1 MSVKR
6 LIAVLA
12 LAALVVT
19 AVLLCAGVVGRV
31 PEVQREMR
39 ATPTPT
45 PVYGNVMAVTPDP
58 AAPTAAPLLK
68 SGSTGDLVTQLQAR
82 LTALGY
88 YHGVMDGQ
96 YGPGTKEAV
105 ARFQQVNGLDD
116 DGVAGPDTSAAL
128 YAPGALPCPTESP
141 ATEEPTARPASVDS
155 KPYVRADGLPMLVN
169 AEFPLP
175 DGYAPHELVELNA
188 YCDKTVV
195 KIKYDDTWAER
206 EAVDALQVMLRAAID
221 EGIGNWQIS
230 AAYRDVA
237 YQQKLMNNKVNEYLK
252 EGFSRTRA
260 ESAARKTVAEPGTSE
275 HHLGTAFDITVPG
288 VSFAGTKQAEWLAEN
303 CWDYGFIQRYT
314 KEKESIT
321 GFVAEAWHFRYVG
334 VEHSVIMRDENLCL
348 EEYIDRYG
356 LEIDE
361 E

>member
-19 AVLLCAGVVGRV
+19 AVLLCAGVLARV
-31 PEVQREMR
+31 PKVQSEMR

-68 SGSTGDLVTQLQAR
+68 SGSTGDLVTQLQTR

-88 YHGVMDGQ
+88 YHGKIDGQ

-105 ARFQQVNGLDD
+105 ARFQKVNGLDD

-128 YAPGALPCPTESP
+128 YAPGALPCPTELP

-155 KPYVRADGLPMLVN
+155 KPYVRGDGLPMLVN

-175 DGYAPHELVELNA
+175 EGYAPHELVELNA
-188 YCDKTVV
+188 YCDKAVV

-206 EAVDALQVMLRAAID
+206 EAVDALQVMLRAAMA

-237 YQQKLMNNKVNEYLK
+237 YQQKLMKNKVNEYLK

-334 VEHSVIMRDENLCL
+334 VAHSVIMRDENLCL